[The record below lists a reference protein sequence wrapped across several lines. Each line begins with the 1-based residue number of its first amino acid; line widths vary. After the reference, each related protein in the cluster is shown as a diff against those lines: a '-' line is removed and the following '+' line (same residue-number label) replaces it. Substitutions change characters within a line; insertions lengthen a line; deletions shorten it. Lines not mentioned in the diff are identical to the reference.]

1 MLLVPSLLSGVLA
14 GAACHQPRPLE
25 ERLQAA
31 LDARV
36 RHCAAKGA
44 SAAVI
49 LPDGTEWEGAAGFSH
64 ADVEMTPEMAFAVGS
79 ITKNMA
85 AALVLQLAEEGQ
97 LSLEDPL
104 SRWLP
109 SYPHVNGAITV
120 RQLLDHTSGLFM
132 FWDNQA
138 LWDDLIRD
146 RTRVF
151 TPEEVL
157 GYLKEPYFAP
167 GEGHRYSNTNY
178 LLAAM
183 IVTRVTGSTL
193 AAEMRRRFWEPLGLE
208 SACLPLEEPYPE
220 NMAHVWGDNFE
231 KGTPVRDITSLPRA
245 SHDSI
250 TYGSAG
256 VFMTAGD
263 LARWT
268 HALFRGKV
276 LSPDSLAQMRTFSG
290 GGSYGLGLQRFGRGL
305 VRWAR
310 AEGHGGGNIGS
321 ASYMIHLPD
330 HGVSMA
336 VMVNRFGSGCAAQI
350 AHDIG
355 GISAWHVGPPS
366 VTTIVWSRE
375 GLLAGLWLWAGAGAL
390 IFALRK
396 DRPLV
401 LVVCGSLAIAA
412 GWVFSVRG
420 LPVHYVLLP
429 EGALLVA
436 LGVYRTLRRRARST

>member
-1 MLLVPSLLSGVLA
+1 
-14 GAACHQPRPLE
+14 
-25 ERLQAA
+25 
-31 LDARV
+31 
-36 RHCAAKGA
+36 
-44 SAAVI
+44 
-49 LPDGTEWEGAAGFSH
+49 
-64 ADVEMTPEMAFAVGS
+64 
-79 ITKNMA
+79 
-85 AALVLQLAEEGQ
+85 
-97 LSLEDPL
+97 
-104 SRWLP
+104 
-109 SYPHVNGAITV
+109 VNGAITV

-138 LWDDLIRD
+138 IWDDLIRE

-157 GYLKEPYFAP
+157 AYIKEPYFAP
-167 GEGHRYSNTNY
+167 GDGHRYSNTNY

-193 AAEMRRRFWEPLGLE
+193 SAEMRRRFWEPLGLE
-208 SACLPLEEPYPE
+208 SASLPLGEPYPD

-231 KGTPVRDITSLPRA
+231 KGTPVRDITLLPRA

-290 GGSYGLGLQRFGRGL
+290 GGSYGLGLQRLRRGF

-321 ASYMIHLPD
+321 TSYMVHLPD
-330 HGVSMA
+330 RGVSMA
-336 VMVNRFGSGCAAQI
+336 VMVNTFGSGCAGRI
-350 AHDIG
+350 AYDIG
-355 GISAWHVGPPS
+355 GIAAWHVRPPS
-366 VTTIVWSRE
+366 ITTMVWSLE
-375 GLLAGLWLWAGAGAL
+375 GLLAGLWLLTGAGAL
-390 IFALRK
+390 VFALRK

-401 LVVCGSLAIAA
+401 LIVCGGLAIAA
-412 GWVFSVRG
+412 GWVFIARG
-420 LPVHYVLLP
+420 LPLQYVLFP
-429 EGALLVA
+429 EGALLMA
-436 LGVYRTLRRRARST
+436 LGAYRALCPKARSG